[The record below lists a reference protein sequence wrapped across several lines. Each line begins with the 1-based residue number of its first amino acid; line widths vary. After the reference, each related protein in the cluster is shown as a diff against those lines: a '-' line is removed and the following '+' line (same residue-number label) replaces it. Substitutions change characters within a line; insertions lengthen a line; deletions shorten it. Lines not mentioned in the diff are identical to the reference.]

1 MITCRELIG
10 LVTDYFEGSMSP
22 EERLQFE
29 RHIMIC
35 PPCRGYL
42 AQMEKTL
49 RMAGGLTEESI
60 DPEAEAALLEA
71 FRDWRQERGTQ

>member
-1 MITCRELIG
+1 MITCRELVD
-10 LVTDYFEGSMSP
+10 LVTDYFEGAMP
-22 EERLQFE
+22 RDERLLFE

-42 AQMEKTL
+42 AQVEKTL
-49 RMAGGLTEESI
+49 RMAGRLSEESI

-71 FRDWRQERGTQ
+71 FRDWKQQRGVE